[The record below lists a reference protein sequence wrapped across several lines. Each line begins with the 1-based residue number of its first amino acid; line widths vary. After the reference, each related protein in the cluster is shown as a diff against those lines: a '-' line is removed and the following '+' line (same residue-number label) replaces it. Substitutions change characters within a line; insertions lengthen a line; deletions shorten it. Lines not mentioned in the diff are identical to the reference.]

1 MEIPTQTEA
10 DLTADATLSADPVQ
24 AHRAARIDQ
33 RGRINTQN
41 QKQARHSNAP
51 TGIIMKQSIRKRIG
65 IVLGCILAA
74 SASGTAWAKAE
85 LTGLVVLEHEHGAPQ
100 EGVAVSA
107 PGANQDTSLSD
118 GTFKL
123 EFPKYGPGDEARLI
137 ITRPGW
143 VVVNEFQLQRPLPKL
158 RAAPLKIIICKAPD
172 REKFALVF
180 YRLKGTQAVEK
191 TYQRKLA
198 ELEKK
203 TTSTAAD
210 LAKLREERD
219 QALKQVEDLS
229 RQLAA
234 LAPDSVGQGVYREAL
249 QLYLDGQLDAALAAL
264 SDARL
269 IVETEAAQKGVDE
282 VVRGW
287 LLKAGLQTLRFDFAG
302 AALTYQA
309 AVTRVPGSLDAWFE
323 YGYFSQMQNH
333 FPEAGEAYRRALVL
347 ARESE
352 NAAQIALILNNLGAL
367 ERTENHNDAA
377 RQAYEE
383 SLAIYRALARQNPDV
398 YQPDV
403 ARGLNNLG
411 ELERAENHNDAARQA
426 YEESLAIYRALAR
439 QNPDVYRPDVA
450 RSLNNLGELERAENR
465 HDAARRAHQESLAI
479 YRELAQ
485 QSPDVYR
492 PNIAANKNNL
502 GNLESTEKHFDAARK
517 AYEEALAIYRDFA
530 KRAPDAYAPYVRTVE
545 KNLAALPQ

>member
-1 MEIPTQTEA
+1 
-10 DLTADATLSADPVQ
+10 
-24 AHRAARIDQ
+24 
-33 RGRINTQN
+33 
-41 QKQARHSNAP
+41 
-51 TGIIMKQSIRKRIG
+51 MKRNIGKRIG
-65 IVLGCILAA
+65 VVIGCVLAA
-74 SASGTAWAKAE
+74 SASSTAWAKAV
-85 LTGLVVLEHEHGAPQ
+85 LNGLVVLEREHGAPL

-107 PGANQDTSLSD
+107 PGANQDASLSD

-123 EFPKYGPGDEARLI
+123 EFPKYEPGDEARLI
-137 ITRPGW
+137 VTRPGW

-158 RAAPLKIIICKAPD
+158 HAAPLEIIICKAPD
-172 REKFALVF
+172 REKFALVL
-180 YRLKGTQAVEK
+180 YRLKGTQAVEE

-210 LAKLREERD
+210 LAKIREERD

-264 SDARL
+264 SDVRL
-269 IVETEAAQKGVDE
+269 IVETEAAQKRVDE
-282 VVRGW
+282 AVRGW
-287 LLKAGLQTLRFDFAG
+287 LLKASLQTLRFDFAG

-323 YGYFSQMQNH
+323 YGSFSQTQNH
-333 FPEAGEAYRRALVL
+333 FPEAAEAYRHALAL

-352 NAAQIALILNNLGAL
+352 NNTQIALVLNNLGAL
-367 ERTENHNDAA
+367 EYAENHNDAA
-377 RQAYEE
+377 RRAYAE
-383 SLAIYRALARQNPDV
+383 SLAIRRALAKQNPDV

-411 ELERAENHNDAARQA
+411 LLESAENHNDAAR
-426 YEESLAIYRALAR
+426 
-439 QNPDVYRPDVA
+439 
-450 RSLNNLGELERAENR
+450 
-465 HDAARRAHQESLAI
+465 
-479 YRELAQ
+479 
-485 QSPDVYR
+485 
-492 PNIAANKNNL
+492 
-502 GNLESTEKHFDAARK
+502 K
-517 AYEEALAIYRDFA
+517 AYTESLAIYRDFA